1 MKKVPLRMCVV
12 TRNREE
18 KRNLLRIV
26 KTPTGE
32 IQVDT
37 TGKLNGKGAYITKSK
52 EVLELA
58 KKNKALDRAL
68 ELEIPESIYEEIEKY
83 VIDGTL
89 HRFNNLVN
97 IKKLNETEEGIWR
110 D

>member
-26 KTPTGE
+26 KDKEGN
-32 IQVDT
+32 IFIDV
-37 TGKLNGKGAYITKSK
+37 TGKQNGKGAYITKSR

-58 KKNKALDRAL
+58 KKTKALERAL
-68 ELEIPESIYEEIEKY
+68 DCEIPESIYDEIEK
-83 VIDGTL
+83 
-89 HRFNNLVN
+89 N
-97 IKKLNETEEGIWR
+97 I
-110 D
+110 